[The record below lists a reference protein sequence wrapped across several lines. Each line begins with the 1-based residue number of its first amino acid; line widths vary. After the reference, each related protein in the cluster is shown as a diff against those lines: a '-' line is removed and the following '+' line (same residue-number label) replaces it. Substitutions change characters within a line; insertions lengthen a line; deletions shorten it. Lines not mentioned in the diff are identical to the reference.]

1 MTYVLPMSVTAPMR
15 GRRPLQMQFAAPF
28 LGAEAREVEV
38 EAEPVILRRS
48 RPVARAADRGVPFG
62 PAVVGAISLG
72 LLIGSG
78 ALCWGVA

>member
-28 LGAEAREVEV
+28 LGAEACEV
-38 EAEPVILRRS
+38 EAEPVILHRS

-78 ALCWGVA
+78 ALYWGVA